1 MVEFDTRKHLEHNS
15 SPVCKVCNHNT
26 QAGTMLNDVGG
37 KKMKYTER
45 SIQKA
50 SKCEAIKV

>member
-1 MVEFDTRKHLEHNS
+1 MIEFDMRKHHEYNS
-15 SPVCKVCNHNT
+15 LPVYKVCNHDT
-26 QAGTMLNDVGG
+26 QAGTVLNDVGG

-50 SKCEAIKV
+50 IKV